1 MGGTCRRYSALSL
14 ALVVSL
20 LVLSRSANARA
31 LPSQCPPN
39 KLVKAHVE
47 RRAAHARRGETLGG
61 FAWASGMGMLQRML
75 HLWRQADYG
84 RQADAARLRVLGDT
98 DLFMR
103 GGCPGRR
110 RTLFAFMSL
119 AV

>member
-1 MGGTCRRYSALSL
+1 MPTEQALE
-14 ALVVSL
+14 
-20 LVLSRSANARA
+20 
-31 LPSQCPPN
+31 
-39 KLVKAHVE
+39 AHVE

-61 FAWASGMGMLQRML
+61 FAWASGMGMLQRMPQRML

-98 DLFMR
+98 DPFMR

>member
-1 MGGTCRRYSALSL
+1 MYSALSL

-20 LVLSRSANARA
+20 LVLSGSANARA

-39 KLVKAHVE
+39 KLWKPTSSDE
-47 RRAAHARRGETLGG
+47 RRMRGE
-61 FAWASGMGMLQRML
+61 
-75 HLWRQADYG
+75 
-84 RQADAARLRVLGDT
+84 ARLWEDSRGPQAWECCRGCCISGGKQIMGGKQTLQGCESYLLGDT
-98 DLFMR
+98 DPFMR